1 VPSSQRPARCPA
13 YSPDLDYQ
21 DVKLKI
27 VQQEGYD
34 AHDFNLFDDRSS
46 QLWRKPYVDGAVR
59 ELTSGDSRSQE
70 QMRQAIEQMM
80 LASGTTNPDVRH
92 TSRKAHRARGRVNVE
107 VDIDRKQELLT
118 DIGVDQVPPRPA
130 HITSSRGR
138 EAGPRAGGVQQP
150 GAPYPVR
157 AEDSGTRSAPGA
169 RARSRH
175 HSGAGHEDG
184 RALACPW
191 EDPAPGPDSPR
202 PACPVFRRSP
212 ARSGY
217 GCMQTRK

>member
-1 VPSSQRPARCPA
+1 MSMEWTCLPAKDLLDSPA

-92 TSRKAHRARGRVNVE
+92 TSRKAHRARGRVNLE
-107 VDIDRKQELLT
+107 VDIDREQDLLT

-130 HITSSRGR
+130 HITSSR
-138 EAGPRAGGVQQP
+138 AGAKPDRARVVCSNPVHLTRGARRKAGHDPRQELVPAAGITTRPRGTTTAGSLAAPDPRQPTSRVPGVP
-150 GAPYPVR
+150 AFSCPVR
-157 AEDSGTRSAPGA
+157 VWLYAN
-169 RARSRH
+169 
-175 HSGAGHEDG
+175 
-184 RALACPW
+184 
-191 EDPAPGPDSPR
+191 
-202 PACPVFRRSP
+202 
-212 ARSGY
+212 
-217 GCMQTRK
+217 

>member
-1 VPSSQRPARCPA
+1 MSMEWTCLPAKDLLDSPA

-107 VDIDRKQELLT
+107 VDIDREQDLLT
-118 DIGVDQVPPRPA
+118 DIGVDHVPPGR
-130 HITSSRGR
+130 HI
-138 EAGPRAGGVQQP
+138 
-150 GAPYPVR
+150 
-157 AEDSGTRSAPGA
+157 
-169 RARSRH
+169 
-175 HSGAGHEDG
+175 
-184 RALACPW
+184 
-191 EDPAPGPDSPR
+191 
-202 PACPVFRRSP
+202 
-212 ARSGY
+212 
-217 GCMQTRK
+217 